1 MELYAFGKKGIAMG
15 KYDGNYF
22 EEMSKQRQKR
32 EENER
37 REKHAQ
43 YISRRIPEDV
53 INALGKRKAQKRAD
67 R

>member
-1 MELYAFGKKGIAMG
+1 MG

-53 INALGKRKAQKRAD
+53 INALESGKLKKSR
-67 R
+67 